1 MFQRQRGLAPGPSAP
16 DEPGSA
22 GGVPGPWTAGRPSA
36 RTRQHRSDYR
46 RWPRSPGAQLSR
58 SARVTCPRGRRVAEE
73 SSDPQPERSFAVPA
87 EICPTLA
94 RMAVRTDIRN
104 IPTVADAVEH
114 YIRHRRVAGIKS
126 IKDEISVLQGP
137 AGRVVGKAAAGPA
150 LAKSQL
156 GGLRMDRLEA
166 HDVTEWFQTRHPEHL
181 GRAMK
186 KRGMSSVRG
195 FLNYAVG
202 QGWVHERVLAAC
214 VSLPAPNASRDWL
227 RPEQLVAISDLVES
241 GPFDSYQRFAFMS
254 LRETGARAAET
265 VAMQP
270 MAMSR
275 REGVLHVVGK
285 GAGEGKQRSIPVGP
299 DYLEAWDEHVARH
312 GLSPKNWVLFRRW
325 QVPLGG
331 RERQMEMR
339 IDTSTPSSTRPLRR
353 LFNAIDELAR
363 QELPSEFV
371 PDFLITPKV
380 MRRTFACTAL
390 TLNALGLGG
399 LDIYSLQKAM
409 GHTSLET
416 TAVYLS
422 DVEEYIRGRQRDF
435 DLLGGIREM
444 LEGESAA

>member
-1 MFQRQRGLAPGPSAP
+1 MP
-16 DEPGSA
+16 
-22 GGVPGPWTAGRPSA
+22 V
-36 RTRQHRSDYR
+36 RSD
-46 RWPRSPGAQLSR
+46 
-58 SARVTCPRGRRVAEE
+58 T
-73 SSDPQPERSFAVPA
+73 
-87 EICPTLA
+87 
-94 RMAVRTDIRN
+94 RN
-104 IPTVADAVEH
+104 IPTVAGAVEH
-114 YIRHRRVAGIKS
+114 YLRHRRVAGIKS

-137 AGRVVGKAAAGPA
+137 RGRVVGKAAAGPA

-166 HDVTEWFQTRHPEHL
+166 HNVTDWFQGRHPEHL

-186 KRGMSSVRG
+186 KRGMSCLRG
-195 FLNYAVG
+195 FLNYSVG

-227 RPEQLVAISDLVES
+227 RPEQLVAISDLVDS
-241 GPFDSYQRFAFMS
+241 GPFDPYQRFAFTT
-254 LRETGARAAET
+254 LRETGARAAE
-265 VAMQP
+265 VAAMQP

-275 REGVLHVVGK
+275 RERILHVVGK
-285 GAGEGKQRSIPVGP
+285 GPGEGKRRAIPVGP
-299 DYLEAWDEHVARH
+299 DYLRDWDGHVERH
-312 GLSPKNWVLFRRW
+312 QLAPKHWILFRRW

-331 RERQMEMR
+331 RGQQMEMR
-339 IDTSTPSSTRPLRR
+339 TDRSTPSSTRPLQR
-353 LFNAIDELAR
+353 LLNDIDALAR
-363 QELPSEFV
+363 RELPAELI

-390 TLNALGLGG
+390 ALNALGLGG

-409 GHTSLET
+409 GHSSLET

-444 LEGESAA
+444 LKGEDQSTATQAIDAAVDAG